1 MNAVIEKLPTR
12 EDFSEQLD
20 SIFHA
25 SLEDGTAI
33 DLFLVSSQT
42 AVSRPDYE
50 SFSLL
55 FRAPL
60 DTQPVQN
67 IYRLENEHIGPMDV
81 FLVPVKKDNEGLY
94 FEAVFNRLKA
104 R

>member
-1 MNAVIEKLPTR
+1 MNAVIEELPTR
-12 EDFSEQLD
+12 EDFSQQLD

-25 SLEDGTAI
+25 GLDDGTAF
-33 DLFLVSSQT
+33 DLLLVSSEAGT
-42 AVSRPDYE
+42 SNADYE
-50 SFSLL
+50 NFSLL

-67 IYRLENEHIGPMDV
+67 VYRLENEILGPMDV
-81 FLVPVKKDNEGLY
+81 FLVPVKNDLEGIY
-94 FEAVFNRLKA
+94 FEAVFNRLVG